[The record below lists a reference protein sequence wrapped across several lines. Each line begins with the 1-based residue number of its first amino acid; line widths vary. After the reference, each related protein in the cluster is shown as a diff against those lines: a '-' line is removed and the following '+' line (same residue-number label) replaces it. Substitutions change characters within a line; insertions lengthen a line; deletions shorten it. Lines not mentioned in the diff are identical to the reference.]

1 MNTEQEPI
9 HSGFGETTTADEVI
23 RGRDLKGK
31 AVVVTGGHSGI
42 GLETT
47 RVLSTA
53 GATIVI
59 GARDLTKARQAVS
72 QIKNVEIYETRSC
85 GTRRKISPRISS
97 MRHSHQQRWN
107 YGDPAFAKQPR
118 LRVAVG
124 DQSPRSLS
132 VDSGPLE

>member
-1 MNTEQEPI
+1 MNTEQRPI

-72 QIKNVEIYETRSC
+72 QIKNVEIYQLDLAESASDNC
-85 GTRRKISPRISS
+85 G
-97 MRHSHQQRWN
+97 
-107 YGDPAFAKQPR
+107 R
-118 LRVAVG
+118 LRLYRLWRRGRAA
-124 DQSPRSLS
+124 
-132 VDSGPLE
+132 